1 MRKTDLERDELINTL
16 YFKHKLTVS
25 EISKKV
31 NLSVSQVS
39 RVLSKSPLY
48 KQEKANR
55 KEENHKT
62 HIEKTKEYIR
72 KKRMEERDILKKI
85 HNQDVLELSLTKF

>member
-55 KEENHKT
+55 KEENKKT

-72 KKRMEERDILKKI
+72 KKRMEERDILKRI